1 MNLGVVMLVH
11 TGFDRAEQMVRHWTN
26 AGCPV
31 VIHIDSQVDK
41 ATHDHFVSALSDCD
55 QVRFCDRHR
64 CEWGT
69 WGLVAASQAA
79 ITKILEDFCDV
90 SHVFLASGSCLPL
103 RPVADLQAFLMDHP
117 DTDFI
122 ESATTA
128 DVPWTIGGLD
138 RERFTLQFP
147 FAWKKTRRL
156 FDGFVKLQQIIKYK
170 RSIPEGLVPHMG
182 SQWWCLTRQT
192 LDAILMD
199 PKRAV
204 YDAYF
209 RRVWI
214 PDESYYQSL
223 VRLHARNVESR
234 SLTLAKFD
242 YQGKPHIFFD
252 DQVELLQRSDCF
264 VARKIWRDA
273 DVLFKTFPL
282 QRTFER
288 NRAEPNTGTVDRLFS
303 HAVERRTLGRP
314 GLYMQSR
321 FPSSDRQNGVAA
333 VPYAVLQGFDSVF
346 PDFQNWLTKNTG
358 AEVHGRLFAKDRAH
372 FSGDGKIYRG
382 GLSDHPRLRDYNAKM
397 FLTNLILSARDE
409 HHCFQFGPS
418 DSQQVKWTISMD
430 TNASIWV
437 ISGAW
442 SIPLYLSGR
451 SASDVRAEAA
461 RLQRI
466 ESKFLKVLRG
476 PHAYARIKIMTLAEF
491 IEAPMDVLQTII
503 DEIAGHKGQ
512 ALTEAPKMA
521 DLTGLAGFLQDL
533 RNQGMHPFLT
543 GDITQEKTR
552 LKPSRRKPYVVAQ
565 NEKL

>member
-1 MNLGVVMLVH
+1 MTLGVIMLVH
-11 TGFDRAEQMVRHWTN
+11 TGFDRAEQMVRHWAA

-31 VIHIDSQVDK
+31 VLHVDSNVDR
-41 ATHDHFVSALSDCD
+41 ATHDHFVRALSDLEM
-55 QVRFCDRHR
+55 VRFCARQR

-69 WGLVAASQAA
+69 WGLVAASQTAA
-79 ITKILEDFCDV
+79 TMMLEDFEDV

-103 RPVADLQAFLMDHP
+103 RPVQELQAYLKDHP

-128 DVPWTIGGLD
+128 DVPWTVGGLD
-138 RERFTLQFP
+138 RERFTLHFP
-147 FAWKKTRRL
+147 FSWKKNRKL
-156 FDGFVKLQQIIKYK
+156 FDAFVKLQQLVKYK
-170 RSIPEGLVPHMG
+170 RKVPDGLVPHMG

-192 LDAILMD
+192 LDAIMQD
-199 PKRAV
+199 PNRPDYEK
-204 YDAYF
+204 YF
-209 RRVWI
+209 RNVWI

-223 VRLHARNVESR
+223 VRLHARKVESR

-252 DQVELLQRSDCF
+252 DHLELLQRSDCF

-273 DVLFKTFPL
+273 EVLYQKLP
-282 QRTFER
+282 
-288 NRAEPNTGTVDRLFS
+288 RAIDQHRLGAVPNTGTVDRLFS
-303 HAVERRTLGRP
+303 HAVERRTLGRA

-321 FPSSDRQNGVAA
+321 FPSVDRENGIAA
-333 VPYAVLQGFDSVF
+333 VPYAVLQGFDDVF
-346 PDFQNWLTKNTG
+346 PDFQKWLTKRTG
-358 AEVHGRLFAKDRAH
+358 AEVHGHLFAKDRVH
-372 FSGDGKIYRG
+372 FADESKIYRG

-397 FLTNLILSARDE
+397 FLTNLIWNGRDD
-409 HHCFQFGPS
+409 HHCFQFGPA
-418 DSQQVKWTISMD
+418 DSQGVQWTLAKD

-442 SIPLYLSGR
+442 AIQLYLSGR
-451 SASDVRAEAA
+451 SASEVRAEAA

-466 ESKFLKVLRG
+466 ENKFLKTLRG

-503 DEIAGHKGQ
+503 DEIAGHKGK
-512 ALTEAPKMA
+512 ALSEAPKMA
-521 DLTGLAGFLQDL
+521 DLTGLASFLQDL

-543 GDITQEKTR
+543 GDITHGNLRQTQVTPR
-552 LKPSRRKPYVVAQ
+552 PKPYVVAR
-565 NEKL
+565 K